1 MIRHRVHVLLRV
13 ELLQAVKKFALR
25 SCCVP
30 FETQHGRVSVSAFD
44 IDAVLITGRTK
55 VKYQIN
61 CIIHLVAEFTNRDLN
76 RWQFL
81 MRINVEP
88 VERQAAFEP
97 VVVDS
102 CALLFEYAKPR

>member
-1 MIRHRVHVLLRV
+1 MVRHRVYASLRV
-13 ELLQAVKKFALR
+13 ELLQAVKKFALW
-25 SCCVP
+25 SCRVA

-55 VKYQIN
+55 VKYQID

-76 RWQFL
+76 RWQFFV
-81 MRINVEP
+81 RIHIEP
-88 VERQAAFEP
+88 VERQAVLEP